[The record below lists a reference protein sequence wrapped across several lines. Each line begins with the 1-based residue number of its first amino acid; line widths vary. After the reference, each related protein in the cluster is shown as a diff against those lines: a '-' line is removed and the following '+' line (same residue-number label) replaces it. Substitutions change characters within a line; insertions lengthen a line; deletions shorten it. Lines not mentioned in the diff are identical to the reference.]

1 MAKRHTRNRRRIA
14 RRRSRKMVGGD
25 FTQQQLQ
32 QLQQTFTQNQINSL
46 DQLGVSYNQI
56 IQKINMIR
64 NGGIVDPDDIAEQ
77 AMVEFLNENIF
88 DNQDGNIAPIAH
100 EDEEHHMD
108 VGDLDLS
115 MHSDDGSL
123 HLSDLDATQNSMDA
137 NTTLPDDSLDFGNTS
152 NISNFSNQ
160 SNMSGNESV
169 ASEMGGKK
177 RRRKSSKKRAKKG
190 KKTRKQRGGTCYGT
204 GVGANS
210 FDPNLS
216 IYNTNMLK
224 LFPYKPT
231 N

>member
-1 MAKRHTRNRRRIA
+1 MAKRHTRNRRRIV

-32 QLQQTFTQNQINSL
+32 QLQNDGFTQNQINSL
-46 DQLGVSYNQI
+46 NDLGVSYNQI
-56 IQKINMIR
+56 IQKIDMIR

-88 DNQDGNIAPIAH
+88 DNQDGNIAPIEH

-123 HLSDLDATQNSMDA
+123 HLSDLNATQNSMDA
-137 NTTLPDDSLDFGNTS
+137 NTTLPDDSVDFGNIS
-152 NISNFSNQ
+152 NISNQ
-160 SNMSGNESV
+160 SNMSENESV

-177 RRRKSSKKRAKKG
+177 RRRKSSKKSAKKG

-224 LFPYKPT
+224 LFPYRPT